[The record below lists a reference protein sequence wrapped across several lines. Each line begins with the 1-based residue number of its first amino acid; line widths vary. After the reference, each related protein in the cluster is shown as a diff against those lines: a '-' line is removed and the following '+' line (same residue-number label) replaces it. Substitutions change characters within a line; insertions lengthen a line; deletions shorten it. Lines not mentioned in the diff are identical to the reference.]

1 MDCEQVSPGKE
12 GQSSNADFEEYYQ
25 KQQIVPEGEWNTFL
39 KTLRTPL
46 PTTFRINGSGKFA
59 ADLRDRLAHNF
70 LKTLGYGAIRVS
82 RSILLATAVM
92 ALEAA
97 FSQDE
102 GICFVAA

>member
-1 MDCEQVSPGKE
+1 MWRQDQDGEQISPGKE
-12 GQSSNADFEEYYQ
+12 GQNSNADFEDYYQ

-82 RSILLATAVM
+82 HTRLQLQLWPLVAVN
-92 ALEAA
+92 L
-97 FSQDE
+97 FSS
-102 GICFVAA
+102 C